1 MDKRLAALIACSI
14 GFGQIA
20 GASPI
25 SEARIQEL
33 MASRDRQ
40 EVKLEALRSRDREI
54 LVQLG
59 QVLSEKYGNLL
70 EGSEMVFTRLVEQGT
85 VYYRMDFV
93 GLKGRDR
100 ARALCEILDVEKCIA
115 LGEHGQMTLLQT
127 DGDLTVSAM
136 GVVEDTRAFAVLSDE
151 PAPAENPK
159 ARQIE
164 ERVRR
169 MLDPLGIFPMPRPD
183 SIGTAAEIAEPAA
196 GPQTPAKPSDSE
208 EPVKQLAGRSELD
221 RMLEDGLS
229 RAPETSRR
237 PQARPE
243 APAEK
248 ITVVEYFEETEASDI
263 SEDPSDVLI
272 EIDEMVETGEAATA
286 VDADTPEE
294 VSSKP
299 EVIVEIESA
308 KEVLPKREVVIEIE
322 DAKAKPAQADVVI
335 EIEDEKG
342 GEKTPDAPTPEE
354 PVEEAPV
361 EDVAQG
367 ETAPTQEMRK
377 NPVVLLPEDLDI
389 RVEIGDA
396 KAPDAIDDEPAQVK
410 GDAPNIDPEPEDEA
424 ASDVQIEW
432 EDTRPATAP
441 EAAEALVPAPEEAK
455 GPMMLTPD
463 MQVET
468 DAPEAE
474 SAPEA
479 PSESVGSDKNVMLSP
494 DMPQSFAGEISRSDR
509 TPRDIASAQDTFLS
523 GILGTS
529 PAAGS
534 PKPGRTI
541 AMRLPGLGEVD
552 FGRLSPSAPSFSSD
566 GSARFPQVPSVR
578 KEKPQTDRPTTAAKP
593 KVAEIAAPQE
603 PAMQLPESRI
613 VDVPEVTSDETAERI
628 AGAEPAISED
638 HTIHPGPISRSAALE
653 DANPAPM
660 RLAAGPQSRDVALA
674 RVLAKA
680 KPDLGA
686 MPLSRQAAL
695 ASFEEERRLAAL
707 EETPEPVA
715 RDEALKPAEEIRMAQ
730 AAPMPEP
737 RGSALE
743 EVIDVA
749 ADIPAPEPRPTV
761 VAEAS
766 EVETETVPEPEPRV
780 ARVAMMPL
788 EGHTLKGGFEV
799 NVPLDLEGMK
809 GGYAAADAPRLSNDP
824 KVEVAL
830 LGTVHFDDQF
840 AVPASLDFTHG
851 RDAGR
856 LQKLPDPRPDL
867 EAVVKRQVS
876 RAGQAAF
883 DPQAARLALDIS
895 RGVHPGATLAQ
906 VPGLGGAASPDR
918 LAPPGFF
925 GEEEKPAEPAQSSPS
940 LDRLEALLESGPAT
954 SEPEKA
960 DPEPEADEPK
970 AAPALTGLDA
980 LLAATSRPQLS
991 PEAEPAQK
999 VEQATPKQVSAPM
1012 APSAPEPS
1020 MMQGQEGVAEVKN
1033 VEAEAEAEKQVQ
1045 SETQRQAL
1053 EILAQIAR
1061 RAEQERQEAAQAA
1074 PEPVAEAMPEHTAT
1088 TPQTLSERAAA
1099 PVEENV
1105 DFDVADLRIEL
1116 SYVDSREAVKARAGE
1131 LRAFFP
1137 PVMLEKGRFFGAS
1150 VPGRPGRYIVGL
1162 EAKDLKSRDDL
1173 IWYMDQMGMPW
1184 AMR

>member
-59 QVLSEKYGNLL
+59 QVLSEKYGSLL

-127 DGDLTVSAM
+127 DGDLTVSAT

-151 PAPAENPK
+151 PTPAENPK

-183 SIGTAAEIAEPAA
+183 SVGAAALAADPVEQPKEPSQPEEPA
-196 GPQTPAKPSDSE
+196 E
-208 EPVKQLAGRSELD
+208 QLAGRSELD

-229 RAPETSRR
+229 RAPEASRR
-237 PQARPE
+237 PQARPT
-243 APAEK
+243 APNEK
-248 ITVVEYFEETEASDI
+248 ITVVEYFEETESTEG
-263 SEDPSDVLI
+263 SEQPSEVLI
-272 EIDEMVETGEAATA
+272 EIDDLVEMDEAANAAEVDEPEVA
-286 VDADTPEE
+286 VDN
-294 VSSKP
+294 P

-308 KEVLPKREVVIEIE
+308 REVLPAPDVIVEIE
-322 DAKAKPAQADVVI
+322 DAKAQPTQSEVVV
-335 EIEDEKG
+335 EIEDAKHDEAVSD
-342 GEKTPDAPTPEE
+342 TFAPEE
-354 PVEEAPV
+354 LDEVPAEGAEEGETVPAQEMQNAPV
-361 EDVAQG
+361 I
-367 ETAPTQEMRK
+367 
-377 NPVVLLPEDLDI
+377 LLPEDLDI
-389 RVEIGDA
+389 RIDVGGVETPSVVDA
-396 KAPDAIDDEPAQVK
+396 EPAQEETEAPDVLLER
-410 GDAPNIDPEPEDEA
+410 DASPQ
-424 ASDVQIEW
+424 VQIEW

-441 EAAEALVPAPEEAK
+441 EPQDAPVPAPEEAT

-468 DAPEAE
+468 DAPRIDPVREETTEPASLDD
-474 SAPEA
+474 SA
-479 PSESVGSDKNVMLSP
+479 MLSP
-494 DMPQSFAGEISRSDR
+494 DMPQSLAEEISRSDR
-509 TPRDIASAQDTFLS
+509 TPRDIASTQDSFLS
-523 GILGTS
+523 GALGTS

-552 FGRLSPSAPSFSSD
+552 FGRLSPSAPSFDAD
-566 GSARFPQVPSVR
+566 GSARFPRATAPRKVPPQADRAITRTAPKAVESEISEVQVAP
-578 KEKPQTDRPTTAAKP
+578 EPKP
-593 KVAEIAAPQE
+593 
-603 PAMQLPESRI
+603 RI
-613 VDVPEVTSDETAERI
+613 SDVPEAVIDEKDQRAAE
-628 AGAEPAISED
+628 AVPAASND
-638 HTIHPGPISRSAALE
+638 PVIHPGPISRSAALE
-653 DANPAPM
+653 DTKPAPM
-660 RLAAGPQSRDVALA
+660 RLASGPQSRDAALA
-674 RVLAKA
+674 RVMAKA
-680 KPDLGA
+680 EPDLGA
-686 MPLSRQAAL
+686 MPLSRKAAL
-695 ASFEEERRLAAL
+695 AAFEEERRMAEL
-707 EETPEPVA
+707 EELPEPLA
-715 RDEALKPAEEIRMAQ
+715 REDALKSAVEIRVAQ
-730 AAPMPEP
+730 AAPIPEP
-737 RGSALE
+737 RQDALE
-743 EVIDVA
+743 EIVELA
-749 ADIPAPEPRPTV
+749 AELPTPQPRPTV
-761 VAEAS
+761 VADA
-766 EVETETVPEPEPRV
+766 VEPETVPEPAP
-780 ARVAMMPL
+780 RVAMMPL
-788 EGHTLKGGFEV
+788 EGHSLKGGFEV

-809 GGYAAADAPRLSNDP
+809 GGYAAMDAPRLSSDP

-840 AVPASLDFTHG
+840 AVPASLDFAHG

-876 RAGQAAF
+876 RAGKAAF

-906 VPGLGGAASPDR
+906 VPGLGGTASPDHGM
-918 LAPPGFF
+918 APPGFF
-925 GEEEKPAEPAQSSPS
+925 GEEPQPVEPVETSPS
-940 LDRLEALLESGPAT
+940 LDRLEALLEAGRADA
-954 SEPEKA
+954 EPEVKNA
-960 DPEPEADEPK
+960 DPEPEAPK

-980 LLAATSRPQLS
+980 LLAATSRPKLN

-999 VEQATPKQVSAPM
+999 ASPTVQEQAPVQV

-1020 MMQGQEGVAEVKN
+1020 MMQGQERVADVKD
-1033 VEAEAEAEKQVQ
+1033 VEAEAEAEKQAQ
-1045 SETQRQAL
+1045 SQTQRQAL

-1061 RAEQERQEAAQAA
+1061 RAEQERQEAAQAM
-1074 PEPVAEAMPEHTAT
+1074 PEPVAEPTPEQPTVASR
-1088 TPQTLSERAAA
+1088 TLSERAAA
-1099 PVEENV
+1099 PVDEGV

>member
-59 QVLSEKYGNLL
+59 QVLSEKYGSLL

-151 PAPAENPK
+151 PTPTENPK

-183 SIGTAAEIAEPAA
+183 SIGTASEIAEPAA
-196 GPQTPAKPSDSE
+196 APQAPAKPSQSE
-208 EPVKQLAGRSELD
+208 EPAEQLAGRSELD

-229 RAPETSRR
+229 RAPEISRR
-237 PQARPE
+237 PKARPE

-272 EIDEMVETGEAATA
+272 EIDELVETDEAAA
-286 VDADTPEE
+286 AAEVDAPEE

-299 EVIVEIESA
+299 EVVVEIESA

-322 DAKAKPAQADVVI
+322 DAKVKPAQTDVII
-335 EIEDEKG
+335 EIENEKG
-342 GEKTPDAPTPEE
+342 DEKTPDAPTSEE
-354 PVEEAPV
+354 PAEAAPV
-361 EDVAQG
+361 EDAAQSEVAPAQDVN
-367 ETAPTQEMRK
+367 ED
-377 NPVVLLPEDLDI
+377 PVILLPEDLDI

-396 KAPDAIDDEPAQVK
+396 KAPDAIDDAPTPVEV
-410 GDAPNIDPEPEDEA
+410 DASNTDPKPEIDA

-441 EAAEALVPAPEEAK
+441 EAAEAPVPTPEEAK

-468 DAPEAE
+468 NRPEVEPAPEV
-474 SAPEA
+474 
-479 PSESVGSDKNVMLSP
+479 PSEPARSDENAMLSP

-509 TPRDIASAQDTFLS
+509 TPRDIASTQESFLS

-552 FGRLSPSAPSFSSD
+552 FGRLSPSAPSFNAD
-566 GSARFPQVPSVR
+566 GSARFPQAPAVR
-578 KEKPQTDRPTTAAKP
+578 KETPQADRPTTAAKT
-593 KVAEIAAPQE
+593 KVTEAAAPQE
-603 PAMQLPESRI
+603 PVVQLPEPRI
-613 VDVPEVTSDETAERI
+613 VDVPEVISDETAERV
-628 AGAEPAISED
+628 AEAEPATSED
-638 HTIHPGPISRSAALE
+638 RAIHPGPISRSAALE
-653 DANPAPM
+653 DAKPAPM
-660 RLAAGPQSRDVALA
+660 RLAAGPQSRDAALA
-674 RVLAKA
+674 RVMAKA

-707 EETPEPVA
+707 EEMPEPVA

-737 RGSALE
+737 RSAALE
-743 EVIDVA
+743 DVVDVA
-749 ADIPAPEPRPTV
+749 ADIPTPEPRPTV

-766 EVETETVPEPEPRV
+766 EIEPETASEPAPRV

-809 GGYAAADAPRLSNDP
+809 GGYAAVDAPRLSSDP

-876 RAGQAAF
+876 RAGQVAF

-906 VPGLGGAASPDR
+906 VPGLGGTASPDR

-925 GEEEKPAEPAQSSPS
+925 GEEEKPAEPAQTSPS

-960 DPEPEADEPK
+960 EPELEADEPK

-980 LLAATSRPQLS
+980 LLAVTSRPKLT
-991 PEAEPAQK
+991 PEAAPAQK
-999 VEQATPKQVSAPM
+999 VEQAAPQRVSAPM

-1020 MMQGQEGVAEVKN
+1020 MMQGQERVAEVKD

-1061 RAEQERQEAAQAA
+1061 RAEQERKEAAQAA
-1074 PEPVAEAMPEHTAT
+1074 PEPVAEAMPDQAAAA
-1088 TPQTLSERAAA
+1088 PQTLSERAAA

-1105 DFDVADLRIEL
+1105 DFDVTDLRIEL